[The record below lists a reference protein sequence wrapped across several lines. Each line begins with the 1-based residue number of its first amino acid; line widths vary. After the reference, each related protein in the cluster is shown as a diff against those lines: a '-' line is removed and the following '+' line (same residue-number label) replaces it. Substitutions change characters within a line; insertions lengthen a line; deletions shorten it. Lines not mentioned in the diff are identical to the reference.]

1 MAMAAQSKETEIIDI
16 DKLTKLIAANAG
28 EFSFSIEKKDWDT
41 ALQIYESCDHQKKE
55 DLLRMKITRS
65 GGTTAL
71 HEVSRMPL
79 KDEKKGNAA
88 ATFLNIKDSPAT
100 FPRKKEKAANFEKK
114 KEIVMKLVEGL
125 KFVNLKD
132 LTDDRENT
140 PLHLAVA
147 MEDDHPADAME
158 FRQQICL
165 EMALNQPDGISLRNK
180 DGETP
185 LFLAALYGSKDS
197 FINLCEIC
205 RNNEPDSGLTKIY
218 EYGRRSNNGS
228 TVLHCAINE
237 EYFDLALEIV
247 HRFPEF
253 VHLVDQRGY
262 SPLHLL
268 AKKTTAF
275 KSSCPRTWLHD
286 TIYRCLPEKIWKWT
300 EDCVRY
306 YKSKTTDPEGVWKT
320 VKCFVEPIVVIL
332 DMKEKHRK
340 SIEIM
345 NMLLSELQSHNYMNI
360 AAGCKPE
367 SNSNGY
373 EVFELISIANNSY
386 LDTNQ
391 ENKDSQ
397 VSSKSSQKNKTEKE
411 TPILIAAKNGIREL
425 VEKILHLFPEAM
437 YDTNPEGKNVMHIA
451 LENRKIEVYKALT
464 DWTLIKDLLHH
475 NDGNGNNALHHA
487 ATLGKYPPW
496 RAPKAVLKMQY
507 EIKWFESIKGPLP
520 RNMLDHQNNEGKTPY
535 QTFMETHEDLVKS
548 DTDWLLKTTE
558 SCTLVAALIA
568 TVAFATS
575 ASLPG
580 GINGYNGEPILQQ
593 ERMFEVFAISSL
605 VALCFSLTAVLM
617 FLSILTSR
625 HQAMDFHVYVPRKLL
640 IGLTALFIS
649 IASML
654 VSFCGGHFFVLRKIV
669 KQAQVVEY
677 LVAFLPVMFF
687 IIAQCPLY
695 VKLFWATVIK
705 DEP

>member
-16 DKLTKLIAANAG
+16 DKLAKLIAANAG
-28 EFSFSIEKKDWDT
+28 EFSYRIEKKEWDR
-41 ALQIYESCDHQKKE
+41 ALQIYESCDHQEKK
-55 DLLRMKITRS
+55 DLLCMKITRS
-65 GGTTAL
+65 GGTAL
-71 HEVSRMPL
+71 HKVLRMRL
-79 KDEKKGNAA
+79 KDEEKGNVA

-100 FPRKKEKAANFEKK
+100 FQSKKEKAASFEKK

-132 LTDDRENT
+132 LTDDTENT

-147 MEDDHPADAME
+147 MEDDHLADEME
-158 FRQQICL
+158 VRQQICM
-165 EMALNQPDGISLRNK
+165 EMAINQPDGISLRNK

-205 RNNEPDSGLTKIY
+205 CNNVPDSGLTKIY
-218 EYGRRSNNGS
+218 EYGRRSKDGS

-237 EYFDLALEIV
+237 EFFDLALEIV

-253 VHLVDQRGY
+253 VHRVDQGGY

-268 AKKTTAF
+268 ATKTAAF
-275 KSSCPRTWLHD
+275 KSSCPRTWLQD
-286 TIYRCLPEKIWKWT
+286 TIYGCLPEKIWKWT
-300 EDCVRY
+300 EDWVRD

-320 VKCFVEPIVVIL
+320 VKCFLEPIVVIL

-345 NMLLSELQSHNYMNI
+345 NMLLSELQSHNYMNT
-360 AAGCKPE
+360 AA
-367 SNSNGY
+367 
-373 EVFELISIANNSY
+373 
-386 LDTNQ
+386 NQ
-391 ENKDSQ
+391 ENNDSQ
-397 VSSKSSQKNKTEKE
+397 VSSESSQKNKTEKE
-411 TPILIAAKNGIREL
+411 TPIRLAAKNGIREL

-451 LENRKIEVYKALT
+451 LENRNIEVYKALT

-475 NDGNGNNALHHA
+475 NDENGNNALHHA

-496 RAPKAVLKMQY
+496 RAPKAVLKMQH

-520 RNMLDHQNNEGKTPY
+520 KNMLDHQNNEGKTPY

-625 HQAMDFHVYVPRKLL
+625 HQAMDFHVYLPRKLL

-695 VKLFWATVIK
+695 IKLFWATVIK
-705 DEP
+705 KEP

>member
-1 MAMAAQSKETEIIDI
+1 MAMAAQFKDTENIDI
-16 DKLTKLIAANAG
+16 DKLTKLIAVNAG
-28 EFSFSIEKKDWDT
+28 EFSSSIQKKDWDR
-41 ALQIYESCDHQKKE
+41 ALEIYESCDHQEKE

-65 GGTTAL
+65 GGTAL
-71 HEVSRMPL
+71 HKVLRMTL

-88 ATFLNIKDSPAT
+88 ATFLNIKDSAAT
-100 FPRKKEKAANFEKK
+100 FQSKKEKAASFEKK

-132 LTDDRENT
+132 LADDRMNT
-140 PLHLAVA
+140 PLHLAA
-147 MEDDHPADAME
+147 TMEG
-158 FRQQICL
+158 QQEICV
-165 EMALNQPDGISLRNK
+165 EMAINRPDGIGLRNEE
-180 DGETP
+180 GETP
-185 LFLAALYGSKDS
+185 LFLAALYGYSKDS

-205 RNNEPDSGLTKIY
+205 CNNDPDSGLTKIY
-218 EYGRRSNNGS
+218 EYGRRRNDGS

-247 HRFPEF
+247 RRFPEF
-253 VHLVDQRGY
+253 VHHLDQKGY

-268 AKKTTAF
+268 ATKATAF
-275 KSSCPRTWLHD
+275 KSSCPRTWLQD
-286 TIYRCLPEKIWKWT
+286 TIYRCLPEKILKWT
-300 EDCVRY
+300 KDRVRY
-306 YKSKTTDPEGVWKT
+306 YKSKTTYPKGVWKT
-320 VKCFVEPIVVIL
+320 VKCFLEPIVVIL
-332 DMKEKHRK
+332 EMKEKHRN

-345 NMLLSELQSHNYMNI
+345 NMLLSELLSHNFLN
-360 AAGCKPE
+360 GCRPE
-367 SNSNGY
+367 
-373 EVFELISIANNSY
+373 
-386 LDTNQ
+386 TNY
-391 ENKDSQ
+391 KDSQ
-397 VSSKSSQKNKTEKE
+397 VSLESRQKNKTKRD
-411 TPILIAAKNGIREL
+411 TPILIAAKNGIKEL
-425 VEKILHLFPEAM
+425 VEKILDLFPEAM
-437 YDTNPEGKNVMHIA
+437 YDTSPDGKNVMHIA

-475 NDGNGNNALHHA
+475 NDKNGNNALHHA
-487 ATLGKYPPW
+487 ATVGKYPPW
-496 RAPKAVLKMQY
+496 RAPNAVLKMQY

-520 RNMLDHQNNEGKTPY
+520 KNMLDHQNNEGKTPY
-535 QTFMETHEDLVKS
+535 QTFMETHEDLVKN
-548 DTDWLLKTTE
+548 DTDWLMKTTD

-575 ASLPG
+575 ASFPG
-580 GINGYNGEPILQQ
+580 GINGDNGEPILQQ

-625 HQAMDFHVYVPRKLL
+625 HQAMDFYVYLPRKLL

-695 VKLFWATVIK
+695 IKLFWATVIK
-705 DEP
+705 KEP

>member
-1 MAMAAQSKETEIIDI
+1 MAMAAQSKDTEIIDI

-28 EFSFSIEKKDWDT
+28 EFSYRIEKKEWDR
-41 ALQIYESCDHQKKE
+41 ALQIYESCDHQEKE

-65 GGTTAL
+65 GGTAL
-71 HEVSRMPL
+71 HKVLPMTL

-100 FPRKKEKAANFEKK
+100 FQRKKETAASFEKK

-132 LTDDRENT
+132 LTDDRKNT

-147 MEDDHPADAME
+147 MEDDHLAE
-158 FRQQICL
+158 FRRQICL
-165 EMALNQPDGISLRNK
+165 EMALNQPEGISLRNE

-205 RNNEPDSGLTKIY
+205 CNNEPDSGLTKIY
-218 EYGRRSNNGS
+218 EYGRRSNDITEDGS

-237 EYFDLALEIV
+237 EFFDLALEIV

-253 VHLVDQRGY
+253 VHRVDQRGY

-268 AKKTTAF
+268 ATKTFAF
-275 KSSCPRTWLHD
+275 KSSCPRTWLED
-286 TIYRCLPEKIWKWT
+286 TIYRCLPEKILKWT
-300 EDCVRY
+300 KDPVRY
-306 YKSKTTDPEGVWKT
+306 YKSKTTDPEGVLKI
-320 VKCFVEPIVVIL
+320 VKCFLEPIVVIL

-345 NMLLSELQSHNYMNI
+345 NMLLSELQSHNYMNT
-360 AAGCKPE
+360 AAGCKPKCD
-367 SNSNGY
+367 
-373 EVFELISIANNSY
+373 EVFEHIRILNNS
-386 LDTNQ
+386 DFDSNQ
-391 ENKDSQ
+391 ENKDGQ
-397 VSSKSSQKNKTEKE
+397 VYSESSQKNKTEPE
-411 TPILIAAKNGIREL
+411 TPVLIAAKNGIKEL

-437 YDTNPEGKNVMHIA
+437 YDTSPDGKNVMHIA

-475 NDGNGNNALHHA
+475 NDKKENNALHHA
-487 ATLGKYPPW
+487 ATVGKYPPW
-496 RAPKAVLKMQY
+496 MAPKAVLKMQY
-507 EIKWFESIKGPLP
+507 EIKWFESIKRPLP
-520 RNMLDHQNNEGKTPY
+520 KNMLAHQNNEGKTPY
-535 QTFMETHEDLVKS
+535 QTFMETHEDLVKN
-548 DTDWLLKTTE
+548 DTDWLMKTAD

-625 HQAMDFHVYVPRKLL
+625 HQAMDFHVYLPRKLL

>member
-1 MAMAAQSKETEIIDI
+1 MAMAAQSKETENIDI
-16 DKLTKLIAANAG
+16 DRLTKLIAVNAG
-28 EFSFSIEKKDWDT
+28 EFSFRIEKKDWDR
-41 ALQIYESCDHQKKE
+41 ALQIYESCDLQEKE

-65 GGTTAL
+65 GDTAL
-71 HEVSRMPL
+71 HRLLRMTL
-79 KDEKKGNAA
+79 KDEEKGNAA
-88 ATFLNIKDSPAT
+88 ATFLYIKDSAAT
-100 FPRKKEKAANFEKK
+100 SQNKKEKAASLEKK
-114 KEIVMKLVEGL
+114 KENFVTQLVEGL
-125 KFVNLKD
+125 KFVQ
-132 LTDDRENT
+132 LTYFADDRKNT
-140 PLHLAVA
+140 PLHLAA
-147 MEDDHPADAME
+147 TMEN
-158 FRQQICL
+158 RQQICTK
-165 EMALNQPDGISLRNK
+165 MASNQPDGISLRNE

-197 FINLCEIC
+197 FINLCNIC
-205 RNNEPDSGLTKIY
+205 CNNDPSLTKIY
-218 EYGRRSNNGS
+218 EYGTRSKEGS

-247 HRFPEF
+247 HQFPEF
-253 VHLVDQRGY
+253 VHRVDRRGY

-268 AKKTTAF
+268 ATKSAAF
-275 KSSCPRTWLHD
+275 KSSCPRTWLQD
-286 TIYRCLPEKIWKWT
+286 TLYHC
-300 EDCVRY
+300 
-306 YKSKTTDPEGVWKT
+306 VWKT
-320 VKCFVEPIVVIL
+320 VKCFLEPIVVIL
-332 DMKEKHRK
+332 EMKEKHRK

-345 NMLLSELQSHNYMNI
+345 NMLLSELQSHNYMNT
-360 AAGCKPE
+360 AAGCKPKCD
-367 SNSNGY
+367 
-373 EVFELISIANNSY
+373 EVFELIRISNNS
-386 LDTNQ
+386 DFDSNQ
-391 ENKDSQ
+391 EKKDSK
-397 VSSKSSQKNKTEKE
+397 VSSESSQKNKTERE

-425 VEKILHLFPEAM
+425 VEKNLHLFPEAM

-475 NDGNGNNALHHA
+475 NDKTGNNALHHA
-487 ATLGKYPPW
+487 ARVGKYPPW
-496 RAPKAVLKMQY
+496 MAPKAVLKMQY
-507 EIKWFESIKGPLP
+507 EIKWFESIKRPLP
-520 RNMLDHQNNEGKTPY
+520 KNMLAHQNNEGKTPY
-535 QTFMETHEDLVKS
+535 QTFMETHEDLVKN
-548 DTDWLLKTTE
+548 DTDWLMKTTD

-580 GINGYNGEPILQQ
+580 GINGDNGEPFLQQ
-593 ERMFEVFAISSL
+593 DRMFEVFAISSL

-617 FLSILTSR
+617 FLSILTS
-625 HQAMDFHVYVPRKLL
+625 HEAMDFHVYLPRKLL

-695 VKLFWATVIK
+695 VKLLWATLIK